1 MQQRAPTGD
10 PLTITAAEMRSL
22 LVNGQATPALVRSAL
37 DDIPTDLRDRWVD
50 LVWDIEEIADDHPVL
65 PRGCVP
71 YLPCPV
77 ATVVEAV
84 RQAQV
89 TSSDV
94 FVDIGAGT
102 GRTAFLAHVLT
113 GAGGI
118 GIEIQPALVNAAT
131 GRAAW
136 LNLSRTR
143 FIEGD
148 AVDWVRFMTTGTVFF
163 LYCPFSGN
171 RLHRFLDAL
180 EDVARARPIRVC
192 CVDLP
197 ALDRPWLWPIPSTS
211 VDLHVYQ
218 SLPFDPP

>member
-1 MQQRAPTGD
+1 
-10 PLTITAAEMRSL
+10 MRSL
-22 LVNGQATPALVRSAL
+22 LVNGQATPALIRSTLA
-37 DDIPTDLRDRWVD
+37 DIPTELRDRWVD
-50 LVWDIEEIADDHPVL
+50 LVWDIEEITDDHPAL

-94 FVDIGAGT
+94 FVDIGSGT

-113 GAGGI
+113 GAGCI
-118 GIEIQPALVNAAT
+118 GIEIQPALVNAAM

-136 LNLSRTR
+136 LNLNRTR

-148 AVDWVRFMTTGTVFF
+148 AVDWIRFMTTGTVFF

-171 RLHRFLDAL
+171 RLHRCLDAL

-197 ALDRPWLWPIPSTS
+197 PLDRPWLRPIPSTS